1 MLITVTGA
9 TGHLGRRIVHQLSK
23 TLSPNQIRIGAHNPS
38 KAAALKEAGFQVAHL
53 DYQDPA
59 TLTPALAG
67 SDVVVYVPSLT
78 YSLTGRVT
86 ELENLL
92 TAIKDANVPS
102 IVAVSFFADQANN
115 PFRMAPFYAY
125 LPPRLAGSGLNYAV
139 IKNSLYADPLV
150 PYLPELIKRQNVIYP
165 VGDQPMSF
173 ISQENSAEAIAKVAL
188 TPALRDRH
196 QTYLLSQSTSLPM
209 TELAAIMTKVSGH
222 QIGYQPVSVA
232 EFARLYREEG
242 DGDELASMYQAGAM
256 GLLSGTSDD
265 FWTIT
270 GHAPTSMA
278 DFLAANYRP
287 K

>member
-1 MLITVTGA
+1 
-9 TGHLGRRIVHQLSK
+9 
-23 TLSPNQIRIGAHNPS
+23 
-38 KAAALKEAGFQVAHL
+38 
-53 DYQDPA
+53 
-59 TLTPALAG
+59 
-67 SDVVVYVPSLT
+67 
-78 YSLTGRVT
+78 
-86 ELENLL
+86 
-92 TAIKDANVPS
+92 
-102 IVAVSFFADQANN
+102 
-115 PFRMAPFYAY
+115 MAPFFAY

-150 PYLPELIKRQNVIYP
+150 PYLPELIERQNVIYP

-188 TPALRDRH
+188 TPALRDHH

-232 EFARLYREEG
+232 EFARLYQEEG

-287 K
+287 E